1 VEVLHLQGFPARP
14 LGGEMLGKKCST
26 KISMGFDRKISENL
40 L

>member
-14 LGGEMLGKKCST
+14 LGGEMLGKKMFY
-26 KISMGFDRKISENL
+26 KDFMGFDRKISENL